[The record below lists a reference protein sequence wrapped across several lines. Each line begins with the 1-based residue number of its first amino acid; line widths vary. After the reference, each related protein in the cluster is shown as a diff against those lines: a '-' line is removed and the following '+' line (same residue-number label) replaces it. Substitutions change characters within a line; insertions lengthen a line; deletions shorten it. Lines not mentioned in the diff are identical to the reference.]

1 MNARTLN
8 TIQGTI
14 QDVRYM
20 VEPVVNDPTK
30 PTLSNRI
37 YNFFVAWTQVS
48 YDSQVKSGKKNNF

>member
-20 VEPVVNDPTK
+20 VEPVVSDPTK
-30 PTLSNRI
+30 PTLFAHI
-37 YNFFVAWTQVS
+37 YNFFDAWS
-48 YDSQVKSGKKNNF
+48 